1 MDAKS
6 LWKAALPFCLMALAI
21 TSSAQDRSGRRPER
35 NKTVIIFGENGVTL
49 NGNTIARL
57 PDSSFDKIMER
68 IESMPDNRKSTP
80 DRFSL
85 PDMKTPLLES
95 LERLRRELMP
105 ESSTRARPGMRLGDD
120 EGGRGVRVLHVEPAS
135 PAEKAGLQKGDL
147 VIMIADAK
155 VRNTEEARTRL
166 RESRT
171 SEELKVTVKRNRKP
185 VELTL
190 DLSIPS
196 PYVKEI

>member
-6 LWKAALPFCLMALAI
+6 FFKAALPFWLTVLAI
-21 TSSAQDRSGRRPER
+21 TSYAQDRNGRRPER

-57 PDSSFDKIMER
+57 PDSAFDRIMER
-68 IESMPDNRKSTP
+68 IESIPDNRKSMP

-120 EGGRGVRVLHVEPAS
+120 EGGRGVRVLHVEPGS
-135 PAEKAGLQKGDL
+135 PAEKAGLQVGDL
-147 VIMIADAK
+147 LVGIADAK
-155 VRNTEEARTRL
+155 VRNTEEARERL

-171 SEELKVTVKRNRKP
+171 AEKLSVTVKRNRKP